1 MPLRVVERL
10 RSIRNRPLLGLIAGL
25 AIFPIAFVLPYAAG
39 GVLVGGL
46 PVGLPIAIVSF
57 FAD

>member
-1 MPLRVVERL
+1 VPLRVVERL

-25 AIFPIAFVLPYAAG
+25 ALCHRLVLPYAAG